1 MNEKNNARSS
11 LFLMELIIAVFFF
24 SLAAAV
30 CIRLFASAH
39 LTAEKTT
46 NLSHATVWS
55 QNLAEAFYAG
65 KGDISGISQIYTTA
79 YSTPDTVILFFDK
92 NWNLYG
98 ESTTDASYEAIL
110 TASKR
115 KASDVY
121 SDVTDYNTNLKGDA
135 MVGDI
140 AIIDIRNTSDVIS
153 SMPKDSKDIIFSCS
167 VDYYGAGKE
176 AE

>member
-55 QNLAEAFYAG
+55 QNLAEAFYA
-65 KGDISGISQIYTTA
+65 KQGDVSEISKTYPTA
-79 YSTPDTVILFFDK
+79 FTTPDTVILFFDK
-92 NWNLYG
+92 NWNLSVD
-98 ESTTDASYEAIL
+98 STKDASYEAIL
-110 TASKR
+110 ITSKKEASEVYG
-115 KASDVY
+115 DVSEY
-121 SDVTDYNTNLKGDA
+121 NTDYEGYA

-140 AIIDIRNTSDVIS
+140 AVIDIRKTNEVLS
-153 SMPKDSKDIIFSCS
+153 SIPKDSKDIIFSCS
-167 VDYYGAGKE
+167 VDCYGAGKE